1 MGKQMNSEHP
11 PEPLISGTR
20 QGLPERTPRM
30 AKGLLLWVPC
40 QHLEINFWPQP
51 LSLQNAG
58 VSMAE
63 VAKKPR
69 TLLIPPEA
77 TRQSSRHVLATE
89 AQAGGSVQGE
99 SGQTQRPVHPPSATC
114 LYGLLA
120 PPPGPAPHSRGF
132 LQPAGKVLRKSEDSV
147 Q

>member
-20 QGLPERTPRM
+20 QGLPERSTRM

-51 LSLQNAG
+51 LALQNAG

-63 VAKKPR
+63 VAKKALDPPDHTRGHSPILTPR
-69 TLLIPPEA
+69 
-77 TRQSSRHVLATE
+77 
-89 AQAGGSVQGE
+89 AGEGS
-99 SGQTQRPVHPPSATC
+99 
-114 LYGLLA
+114 
-120 PPPGPAPHSRGF
+120 PGWRVSPR
-132 LQPAGKVLRKSEDSV
+132 
-147 Q
+147 